1 VTMATESE
9 ATHQQSGP
17 VIVARAGTY
26 YRVARFIM
34 AALILAMAAWFA
46 YDGYVKY
53 PQQNAEAIERGH
65 TPPHSDLDLLIQR
78 LLGWGL
84 PPLGLALI
92 VWTLYNSRGAY
103 RLDGLTLSAPG
114 HPAVPLEQIVR
125 IDKTLW
131 DRKGIAYVDYEAPGG
146 ETGRIKLDDFVYQQE
161 PTDAIV
167 KRLEEH
173 LAPPEEAG
181 EEPAGRQV

>member
-1 VTMATESE
+1 MATGSE
-9 ATHQQSGP
+9 ATQQQAGP

-34 AALILAMAAWFA
+34 AGLIFAMAAWFA

-53 PQQNAEAIERGH
+53 PRQNAEAIERGH

-78 LLGWGL
+78 LLGYGL
-84 PPLGLALI
+84 PPLGIALVI
-92 VWTLYNSRGAY
+92 WTLYNSRGAY
-103 RLDGLTLSAPG
+103 RYDGRTLTAPG
-114 HPAVPLEQIVR
+114 HPAVPLEQIAR

-131 DRKGIAYVDYEAPGG
+131 DRKGIAYVDYEPLGG
-146 ETGRIKLDDFVYQQE
+146 EARRIKLDDFVYQQE
-161 PTDAIV
+161 PTDAII

-181 EEPAGRQV
+181 EEPAERQV